1 MNTSKVNFNSVS
13 KLFNEGDIIT
23 SGGGKAKIKI
33 KEIVEHGIR
42 FQSVTAPAYKGL
54 LRYTKLN
61 VVLNNFGKI
70 PEDSI
75 SSFVFKLLKK
85 NGLFDSTH
93 ETNLYG
99 FVKEFIKR
107 GKE

>member
-1 MNTSKVNFNSVS
+1 MSTNKINYNSVS
-13 KLFNEGDIIT
+13 KLFKEGHIIT
-23 SGGGKAKIKI
+23 SGGGKGKIKI

-42 FQSVTAPAYKGL
+42 FQSLTGSYKGL
-54 LRYTKLN
+54 LRYSKLN
-61 VVLNNFGKI
+61 VVFDNFNKI
-70 PEDSI
+70 PPKQIERN
-75 SSFVFKLLKK
+75 VFQLLIK

-107 GKE
+107 SKQ

>member
-1 MNTSKVNFNSVS
+1 MSTNNINFNSVT
-13 KLFNEGDIIT
+13 KLFKESDIIV
-23 SGGGKAKIKI
+23 SGGGKGRIKI

-42 FQSVTAPAYKGL
+42 FQSLTGSYKGL
-54 LRYTKLN
+54 LRYSKLN
-61 VVLNNFGKI
+61 VVLENFNKI
-70 PEDSI
+70 PPNQI
-75 SSFVFKLLKK
+75 QHNVFQLLIK

-107 GKE
+107 SKI